1 MMMNKIPLRGT
12 AESLPIS
19 KIFCLGRNYA
29 EHAKEMQSDIP
40 SIPVIF
46 LKPATA
52 LLQNGAP
59 IVRPKISK
67 LLHHEVE
74 LYIAI
79 AKGGKHISSA
89 DAHNHILGY
98 GICLDMTLRDLQ
110 NETKKT
116 GQPWT
121 IAKGFD
127 TSAPVSPIIPAQE
140 IPDPHALEICCTVN
154 GIMRQKSS
162 TEKMIFKTGKIIE
175 FISSIFTLE
184 RGDLIF
190 TGTPEGVGKV
200 EPGDVVTA
208 ELSGY
213 ISISHPVT
221 EE

>member
-1 MMMNKIPLRGT
+1 MMNKLPIRGT
-12 AESLPIS
+12 AESLQIS

-29 EHAKEMQSDIP
+29 EHAKEMHSDIP
-40 SIPVIF
+40 AIPVIF

-52 LLQNGAP
+52 ILQNGSP

-79 AKGGKHISSA
+79 GKGGKHISSA
-89 DAHNHILGY
+89 DAHNHVLGY
-98 GICLDMTLRDLQ
+98 GIALDMTLRDLQ
-110 NETKKT
+110 NETKKS

-127 TSAPVSPIIPAQE
+127 TSAPVSPIIPAAE
-140 IPDPHALEICCTVN
+140 IPDPHALDISCRVN
-154 GIMRQKSS
+154 GILRQQSS
-162 TEKMIFKTGKIIE
+162 TGKMIFKTGRIIE
-175 FISSIFTLE
+175 FISSLFTLE

-190 TGTPEGVGKV
+190 TGTPEGVGEV
-200 EPGDVVTA
+200 SAGDTITA
-208 ELSGY
+208 EIAGY
-213 ISISHPVT
+213 ISISHPVA

>member
-1 MMMNKIPLRGT
+1 MMMNKIEIRGT
-12 AESLPIS
+12 SESLQIS

-29 EHAKEMQSDIP
+29 DHAKEMQSDVP
-40 SIPVIF
+40 TTPVIF

-52 LLQNGAP
+52 ILQHGAT

-79 AKGGKHISSA
+79 GKGGKHISSA
-89 DAHNHILGY
+89 EARNHILGY

-110 NETKKT
+110 NATKKS

-127 TSAPVSPIIPAQE
+127 TSAPVSPIIPAGE
-140 IPDPHALEICCTVN
+140 IPDPHALEIRCMVN
-154 GIMRQKSS
+154 GTVRQRSS
-162 TEKMIFKTGKIIE
+162 TGKMIFRTGEIIE

-190 TGTPEGVGKV
+190 TGTPEGVGEVKA
-200 EPGDVVTA
+200 GDTITA
-208 ELSGY
+208 ELAGFL
-213 ISISHPVT
+213 SISHPVA